1 MMSKEKTINEAKNL
15 IGKQFQLFG
24 YTDLDNEMVKLGAGS
39 IFDELSV
46 SEFINDE
53 QPCWTFVDNED
64 EVFYL
69 GVTYKIISGNAKECN
84 EKYIN
89 DELEEWELEEEAR
102 KTTIEITNIEELLK
116 SKVSP
121 NALGNVTFFYLFIS

>member
-1 MMSKEKTINEAKNL
+1 MMSKQETINEAKNL

-46 SEFINDE
+46 SDFINDE

-102 KTTIEITNIEELLK
+102 KTTIEITNIEE
-116 SKVSP
+116 
-121 NALGNVTFFYLFIS
+121 I